1 VRRSIING
9 RANTEEAYT
18 NISIPPSIHKLK
30 AQHPHN
36 TPSFPPS
43 SPAPPSRSSPPLSLP
58 PPPLLSLS
66 KPHLRRRRVRGLE
79 LEEAFVTIL
88 WRLPQIGRSI
98 FLGRIFGR
106 FGAKPPN
113 SLLQEGAAFSL
124 LQPLYEPLLVVLGL
138 GSYIHLGK
146 RGHLCI
152 YSFAPSEFALVKI
165 WWEPN
170 SLRFPC
176 GKAPLWFLF
185 PHSSQLYISQSLVHL
200 LA

>member
-1 VRRSIING
+1 MVWLPTQKKHVQTS
-9 RANTEEAYT
+9 T
-18 NISIPPSIHKLK
+18 SPQSIHRLK

-36 TPSFPPS
+36 TPSFSSSSDISHHHLLHLGLPS
-43 SPAPPSRSSPPLSLP
+43 PLSPPL
-58 PPPLLSLS
+58 LLSLS

-79 LEEAFVTIL
+79 LEDAFVKIL
-88 WRLPQIGRSI
+88 WRLLQIGRSI
-98 FLGRIFGR
+98 FLGCIFGR

-113 SLLQEGAAFSL
+113 SLLQKGAAFPL
-124 LQPLYEPLLVVLGL
+124 LQTLYEPLLVVLGL
-138 GSYIHLGK
+138 GSYIYLVK

-152 YSFAPSEFALVKI
+152 YSFAPSEIALVKI